1 MMVFPKRPKTAQNG
15 PKRPKTAQNGPKTSS
30 AKALRPYRS
39 LLYTVFPALK
49 LQENKVEHYC
59 HIEFNTFSFSKDLGL
74 VK

>member
-1 MMVFPKRPKTAQNG
+1 MSVVRGLSKTALKPVQQS
-15 PKRPKTAQNGPKTSS
+15 AQE
-30 AKALRPYRS
+30 AQRPYRS
-39 LLYTVFPALK
+39 LLYTVLPALK